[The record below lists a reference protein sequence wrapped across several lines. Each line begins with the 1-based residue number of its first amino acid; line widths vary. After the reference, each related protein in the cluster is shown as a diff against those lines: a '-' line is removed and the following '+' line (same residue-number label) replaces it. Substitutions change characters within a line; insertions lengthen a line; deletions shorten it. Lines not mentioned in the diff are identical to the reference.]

1 MQKKWSDEIFA
12 GRKSFEARPSSCKM
26 VQKAKEGE
34 AIYFHTYSKLKLR
47 CIVKR
52 IMRFDDLTSMILE
65 VGSTNLMPGTTFEE
79 CKVGMFSW
87 QLCGVGPEFVKIV
100 C

>member
-1 MQKKWSDEIFA
+1 
-12 GRKSFEARPSSCKM
+12 M

-34 AIYFHTYSKLKLR
+34 VAYFHTYSKLKLR

-52 IMRFDDLTSMILE
+52 IMRFENLTSMILE

-87 QLCGVGPEFVKIV
+87 QLRGVGPEFAKIV